1 MIRWLARVLQEQ
13 DADTLWLQ
21 SKFFSGKTEV
31 RKESLLKSF
40 KDEFV
45 CLPLTI
51 SCTRESYY
59 CCHPFVVY
67 LEVNFSIWEYLF
79 LVFNTL
85 LTPLFLLFNENV
97 TVKWSDSKTNRTLKG
112 YLFGYDFMMTFREI
126 LNSSLLARACSWLLH
141 SIFLKY
147 QIIFFLHFFNLQ
159 LNGEAY
165 HIETALKPY
174 HSGFEIKAQDLC
186 CLINGRLRNTFLIV
200 YDLACISFF
209 RENLI
214 DVSAWT
220 LAKIPSLTR
229 TTRNSLFSSDR
240 E

>member
-112 YLFGYDFMMTFREI
+112 YLVGYDFMMTFREI

-147 QIIFFLHFFNLQ
+147 QIIFFCISSIYNWTGKHIILKLHSN
-159 LNGEAY
+159 
-165 HIETALKPY
+165 HILVALKSKPRIY
-174 HSGFEIKAQDLC
+174 AVWLMAD
-186 CLINGRLRNTFLIV
+186 
-200 YDLACISFF
+200 
-209 RENLI
+209 
-214 DVSAWT
+214 
-220 LAKIPSLTR
+220 
-229 TTRNSLFSSDR
+229 
-240 E
+240 